1 MTSASVQAAVY
12 VREKQRLRLNK
23 KNNLNKGRFEL
34 PTHIATRDI
43 APFPTYPPQTWG
55 KSPSAWLEREKKGEF
70 SPCIDIEPS
79 LIGHGKLKIS
89 DAHRKWSKKNNKL
102 HEPSF
107 GGSSSDDLRGGL
119 HRQYDAAAN
128 MLLYIGLCAV
138 ALGLVIAFVGTG
150 EKGFKTVQLRLIGPT
165 MIGCG
170 SFCCFLRILFCFCP
184 TRCMR
189 KRFKHRHKNQCG
201 GMAGAI
207 PLSEHRLISDP
218 RARLEYYKHLPFH
231 GQVTRN
237 FLLYDEMQ
245 QQTAAAKSTGAI
257 KKRVSIKNENHV
269 IDDAASDS
277 LSTLRELSPLHEED
291 LIDFQQSSNSF
302 ENLPSLDSSLEYLHE
317 QLKDDVVPSTAKEP
331 MFNTEEQLQQLRSTL
346 TFRDS
351 TDQFADSRLTISY
364 DDFELQ
370 EDLKFGTKDTD
381 KQQGKDEE
389 NPTLSQGLVLSAG
402 MLEKKN

>member
-1 MTSASVQAAVY
+1 
-12 VREKQRLRLNK
+12 
-23 KNNLNKGRFEL
+23 
-34 PTHIATRDI
+34 
-43 APFPTYPPQTWG
+43 
-55 KSPSAWLEREKKGEF
+55 
-70 SPCIDIEPS
+70 
-79 LIGHGKLKIS
+79 
-89 DAHRKWSKKNNKL
+89 
-102 HEPSF
+102 
-107 GGSSSDDLRGGL
+107 
-119 HRQYDAAAN
+119 
-128 MLLYIGLCAV
+128 
-138 ALGLVIAFVGTG
+138 
-150 EKGFKTVQLRLIGPT
+150 
-165 MIGCG
+165 
-170 SFCCFLRILFCFCP
+170 
-184 TRCMR
+184 
-189 KRFKHRHKNQCG
+189 
-201 GMAGAI
+201 
-207 PLSEHRLISDP
+207 
-218 RARLEYYKHLPFH
+218 
-231 GQVTRN
+231 
-237 FLLYDEMQ
+237 MQ

-331 MFNTEEQLQQLRSTL
+331 MFTTEEQLQQLRSTL